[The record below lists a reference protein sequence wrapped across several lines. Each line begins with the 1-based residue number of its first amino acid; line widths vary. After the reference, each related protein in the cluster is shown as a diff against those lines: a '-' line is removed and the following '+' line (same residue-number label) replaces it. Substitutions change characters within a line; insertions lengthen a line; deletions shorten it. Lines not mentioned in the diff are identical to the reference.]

1 MPGNCSLTAETSF
14 RGNVFSIAE
23 RARRIVLSNK
33 SLRPAVSLVRFNPSR
48 ARYLSSV
55 ASILFPIFIPKIRLE
70 INRGQKLV
78 VEREV

>member
-33 SLRPAVSLVRFNPSR
+33 SLRPAVSLVRFNQSHRERVIYQASHPYYSQ
-48 ARYLSSV
+48 YLYRKYD
-55 ASILFPIFIPKIRLE
+55 LK
-70 INRGQKLV
+70 
-78 VEREV
+78 